1 MGLRITGNT
10 GIIEKNLNRA
20 QKDAQASLERLS
32 SGTRFTRSDSQPAE
46 RAISDSLNRKL
57 RDVQTHKRNASEG
70 ISLVDTA
77 DSALNEE
84 SNISLRLKEL
94 ATQATNPG
102 LSDHERRFLFVE
114 YQGLYKEME
123 RIAKTTDYNGQ
134 PLLAGTANDGKE
146 RSIQFLVGDPQ
157 TALDSNGETLNRISL
172 KNLEQVDA
180 TPQSLGLIDAS
191 SLLENGEDGVSIE
204 DVEELFESSSSTVS
218 DSFSGA
224 LDRIGE
230 YRAQF
235 GAVGSRLNFAMDVLA
250 VKGENIQAAQ
260 SAIRDVDYATEVTNL
275 TRANILVQAS
285 AALMIQANMPAKA
298 ALTLVQ
304 KLDP

>member
-20 QKDAQASLERLS
+20 QKDAQDSLERLS

-57 RDVQTHKRNASEG
+57 RDLQTHKRNASEG

-77 DSALNEE
+77 DSALNEA

-134 PLLAGTANDGKE
+134 PLLAGSGSDGKE

-157 TALDSNGETLNRISL
+157 AALDANGETLNRISL

-204 DVEELFESSSSTVS
+204 DVEDLFESSSSTVS

-235 GAVGSRLNFAMDVLA
+235 GAVGSRLNYAMDVLA

-285 AALMIQANMPAKA
+285 AALMSQANMPAKS

-304 KLDP
+304 KLDQ

>member
-1 MGLRITGNT
+1 MGLRITGNA

-20 QKDAQASLERLS
+20 QKEAQESLERLS
-32 SGTRFTRSDSQPAE
+32 SGVRFTRSESQPAE

-57 RDVQTHKRNASEG
+57 RDVQTHKRNVREG

-77 DSALNEE
+77 DSALNQA
-84 SNISLRLKEL
+84 SNITIRLKEL

-114 YQGLYKEME
+114 YQGLFTEME

-134 PLLAGTANDGKE
+134 PLLAGADSDGRE

-157 TALDSNGETLNRISL
+157 TGLDAHGETLNRISL
-172 KNLEQVDA
+172 RNLEQVDA
-180 TPQSLGLIDAS
+180 TPQGLGLVDAS
-191 SLLENGEDGVSIE
+191 SLLERGEDGVSIE
-204 DVEELFESSSSTVS
+204 DVEDIFEPSSSSVS
-218 DSFSGA
+218 DSFSAA
-224 LDRIGE
+224 LDKIGE

-235 GAVGSRLNFAMDVLA
+235 GAVGSRLNYANDVLA

-285 AALMIQANMPAKA
+285 VSLLSQANMPAKA
-298 ALTLVQ
+298 ALALVQ
-304 KLDP
+304 KLDQ

>member
-1 MGLRITGNT
+1 MGLRITGHT

-20 QKDAQASLERLS
+20 QKDAQDSLERLS

-77 DSALNEE
+77 DAALSEA

-134 PLLAGTANDGKE
+134 PLLAGSGSDGNE

-157 TALDSNGETLNRISL
+157 TALDANGESLNRISL

-191 SLLENGEDGVSIE
+191 SLLENAEDGVSIE
-204 DVEELFESSSSTVS
+204 DVEDLFESSSSSVS

-235 GAVGSRLNFAMDVLA
+235 GAVGSRLNYAMDVLA

-285 AALMIQANMPAKA
+285 AALMSQANMPAKA

-304 KLDP
+304 KLDQ